1 MTAPPSYGQPHEGI
15 AVTTRYFAS
24 SWLFAAVKP
33 KILVSGLR
41 DAGLGMG
48 THRATTDSR
57 AVPRARV
64 RAVLLSAPGPADYTV
79 AVNPGQIVEL
89 EYRVPLRTFS
99 RGALGPPPQR
109 YNGVGVTVAIM
120 AAAVLLM
127 IIWMVVVVA
136 MSR

>member
-1 MTAPPSYGQPHEGI
+1 L
-15 AVTTRYFAS
+15 

-33 KILVSGLR
+33 KILVNGCEMPVWGWGRTVLPLT
-41 DAGLGMG
+41 AGQYLV
-48 THRATTDSR
+48 HVY
-57 AVPRARV
+57 VPYFFPRRV
-64 RAVLLSAPGPADYTV
+64 GPADYTV

-89 EYRVPLRTFS
+89 EYRVPLWTFS
-99 RGALGPPPQR
+99 LGSLPPQR

>member
-1 MTAPPSYGQPHEGI
+1 MTALPPYGQPHEGI
-15 AVTTRYFAS
+15 AVTTRYFAL

-33 KILVSGLR
+33 KILVNGYEMPVWGWGRTVLPLT
-41 DAGLGMG
+41 AGQYLV
-48 THRATTDSR
+48 HVY
-57 AVPRARV
+57 VPYFFPRRV
-64 RAVLLSAPGPADYTV
+64 GPADYTV
-79 AVNPGQIVEL
+79 AVNPWQIVEL
-89 EYRVPLRTFS
+89 KY
-99 RGALGPPPQR
+99 QR

>member
-1 MTAPPSYGQPHEGI
+1 MPVWGWGRTVLPLTAGQYLVHVYVP
-15 AVTTRYFAS
+15 YF
-24 SWLFAAVKP
+24 F
-33 KILVSGLR
+33 
-41 DAGLGMG
+41 
-48 THRATTDSR
+48 
-57 AVPRARV
+57 PRRV
-64 RAVLLSAPGPADYTV
+64 GPADYTV